1 MIPAKFEDDTGDIS
15 ITFFEKLAE
24 ELIMMKKEE
33 VIDIVED
40 GYGIEDKVE
49 DLDGLTLEIIADV
62 SFDEYNE
69 TNRLRPKKILSKT
82 F

>member
-1 MIPAKFEDDTGDIS
+1 
-15 ITFFEKLAE
+15 
-24 ELIMMKKEE
+24 MMKKEE